1 MKTVK
6 MEARYWNIGLLYAE
20 LPVTADTVLE
30 MFKAFDLLP
39 TKKLL
44 SNVTMPSEH
53 QCFSG
58 LFSFAQ
64 LGLA

>member
-1 MKTVK
+1 M
-6 MEARYWNIGLLYAE
+6 
-20 LPVTADTVLE
+20 TADSVLE
-30 MFKAFDLLP
+30 ISKAFDLLP

-44 SNVTMPSEH
+44 SDVIMPSEH